1 MVISMCILLRNDNSY
16 SYMHVIV
23 CIDISLL
30 LTFWFLYSETILDK
44 VQSSDKFQV
53 DEFHCLTDI
62 LAGRIAAIHPVTT
75 VYLCLFPSISK
86 SSCASIRTSLAL
98 SDTRLLDCLKCILVE
113 IYSARQISKC
123 NHLPQC
129 YLLR

>member
-1 MVISMCILLRNDNSY
+1 MCIILRNDNSY
-16 SYMHVIV
+16 SYIHVIV

-30 LTFWFLYSETILDK
+30 LTFWVLYSETILDK

-75 VYLCLFPSISK
+75 VPALLGKP
-86 SSCASIRTSLAL
+86 AMRTWCMAGG
-98 SDTRLLDCLKCILVE
+98 
-113 IYSARQISKC
+113 SA
-123 NHLPQC
+123 
-129 YLLR
+129 